1 MKVQERHGGEGMGSQ
16 QSGIRKQEVEIM
28 PWFISAADDGLKK
41 DCIMVAMMCG
51 SEIQSIS
58 LHVAEKAEEL

>member
-1 MKVQERHGGEGMGSQ
+1 MGSQ
-16 QSGIRKQEVEIM
+16 QSGTRKQEVEIM

-41 DCIMVAMMCG
+41 DCIMVAMMSG

-58 LHVAEKAEEL
+58 LHVAEKAEEI